1 MTMRSYDRWRRAQS
15 SGFTIFFGGGTCKIF
30 CPQTPPGS
38 AKPTCQGTGAAS
50 LGGRFVIFSF
60 VIFFICLRLRRI
72 LGRVKLHNGNN
83 CYRPYL

>member
-50 LGGRFVIFSF
+50 RGG
-60 VIFFICLRLRRI
+60 
-72 LGRVKLHNGNN
+72 
-83 CYRPYL
+83 